1 MQKVIFIDRDGVINH
16 EVGYLHTI
24 SDFRFIDGVFDTTRA
39 LADKG
44 FKLIIITNQSG
55 IGRGYYTID
64 AFHTLTQWM
73 LSQFRREYILISNV
87 MYCPHAPDA
96 GCDCRKPKPGMFIQ
110 ANKLH
115 GIDIEQSWMI
125 GDKEDD
131 VRAANN
137 FGITNTILVESGHA
151 INKEESNARYIL
163 PSIKEVNGVI

>member
-24 SDFRFIDGVFDTTRA
+24 SEFRFIDGVFDTCRA
-39 LADKG
+39 LANKG

-55 IGRGYYTID
+55 IGRGYYTEY
-64 AFHTLTQWM
+64 AFHKLTQWM
-73 LSQFRREYILISNV
+73 LGQFRQEHILISNV

-96 GCDCRKPKPGMFIQ
+96 GCDCRKPKPGMLMQ
-110 ANKLH
+110 ASRLH
-115 GIDIEQSWMI
+115 GINITNSWMI

-131 VRAANN
+131 IRAANAY
-137 FGITNTILVESGHA
+137 GMTNTILLESGHA
-151 INKEESNARYIL
+151 INKEQSNARYIL